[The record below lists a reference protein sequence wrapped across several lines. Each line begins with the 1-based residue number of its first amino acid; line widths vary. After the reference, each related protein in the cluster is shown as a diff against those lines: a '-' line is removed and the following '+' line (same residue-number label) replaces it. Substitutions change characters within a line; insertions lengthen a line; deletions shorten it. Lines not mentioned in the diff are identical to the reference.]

1 MKTNQTLD
9 KQKQDTTVTGLLDI
23 PAILLGLAAL
33 FGALNYWF
41 VKLPHTIGL
50 VVIALAASL
59 AVVGLDLI
67 VPTLGLSI
75 RVNGF
80 LESIDF
86 NVTLMQGMLSFL
98 LFAGAL
104 HVDLGQLLSR
114 KWTILVLASFG
125 VMLSSLIIGGG
136 FWLAATVLGLSLPLI
151 VCLVL
156 GVIVTPTDPVAVL
169 GLLKTLKVPSHLK
182 AKIAGES
189 LFNDGVAVVL
199 FSIVV
204 LLAFGGYGP
213 HGGEQGD
220 QHSGSGS
227 MTFAAGLWLFA
238 KEAIGGALLGLIGGL
253 IAFWVIRRID
263 DHVLEVLVTLALV
276 TGAYSIALHLHL
288 SGPIAMVIAGL
299 LIGNQGTALAM
310 SDKTRDH
317 LEKFWE
323 LIDEILNS
331 VLFLLIGLEIVFILQ
346 NAGNGVPLPVVIV
359 LVVVVILLSVGARFT
374 SIFLPLQVKAL
385 RSDVSRGTVPIL
397 TWAGIRGGI
406 SVALALSL
414 PESPERGLLLLVTY
428 CVVLF
433 SVIVQGLT
441 VERVIKRYFP

>member
-1 MKTNQTLD
+1 M
-9 KQKQDTTVTGLLDI
+9 TGLLDI

-50 VVIALAASL
+50 VVIALVASL
-59 AVVGLDLI
+59 AVVALDLV
-67 VPTLGLSI
+67 VPTLGLSA

-80 LESIDF
+80 LESLDF

-125 VMLSSLIIGGG
+125 VVLSSLIIGGG
-136 FWLAATVLGLSLPLI
+136 FWLTATALGLSLPLI

-169 GLLKTLKVPSHLK
+169 GLLKTLKVPAHLK

-204 LLAFGGYGP
+204 VLAFGGYGA
-213 HGGEQGD
+213 HGAEGSHGAEGD
-220 QHSGSGS
+220 HGAGGSS
-227 MTFAAGLWLFA
+227 LTFTYGLWLFA
-238 KEAIGGALLGLIGGL
+238 KEAIGGALLGLVGGL

-263 DHVLEVLVTLALV
+263 DHVLEVIITLALV

-346 NAGNGVPLPVVIV
+346 NAGSGVSVPVIIV

-374 SIFLPLQVKAL
+374 AIFLPLQVKAL
-385 RSDVSRGTVPIL
+385 NSEVSRGTVPIL

>member
-1 MKTNQTLD
+1 
-9 KQKQDTTVTGLLDI
+9 VTGLLDI

-50 VVIALAASL
+50 VVIALVASL
-59 AVVGLDLI
+59 AAVGLDL
-67 VPTLGLSI
+67 VFPVLGLSTAA
-75 RVNGF
+75 NGF

-86 NVTLMQGMLSFL
+86 DVTLMQGMLSFL

-114 KWTILVLASFG
+114 KWTILILASFG
-125 VMLSSLIIGGG
+125 VLLSSFIIGGG
-136 FWLAATVLGLSLPLI
+136 FFLVSTALGLSIPFV

-156 GVIVTPTDPVAVL
+156 GVIVSPTDPVAVL
-169 GLLKTLKVPSHLK
+169 GLLKTLKVPPHLK

-204 LLAFGGYGP
+204 ALAFTTATGHGADDG
-213 HGGEQGD
+213 HGGK
-220 QHSGSGS
+220 SSINFLS
-227 MTFAAGLWLFA
+227 GLWLFVW
-238 KEAIGGALLGLIGGL
+238 EAGGGAILGLVGGL
-253 IAFWVIRRID
+253 LAFWVMRHID
-263 DHVLEVLVTLALV
+263 EYVLEVLITLALV
-276 TGAYSIALHLHL
+276 TGAYSIALHLHF

-310 SDKTRDH
+310 SKKTKDH

-323 LIDEILNS
+323 LVDEILNS
-331 VLFLLIGLEIVFILQ
+331 VLFMLIGLEVVFILQ
-346 NAGNGVPLPVVIV
+346 NTGSGVTLGQSAILILVVIV
-359 LVVVVILLSVGARFT
+359 LSVAARFCA
-374 SIFLPLQVKAL
+374 IFVPMQVRALQ
-385 RSDVSRGTVPIL
+385 SEVSRGTVPIL

-414 PESPERGLLLLVTY
+414 PDSPERGILLLVTY

>member
-1 MKTNQTLD
+1 M
-9 KQKQDTTVTGLLDI
+9 TGLLDI

-50 VVIALAASL
+50 VVIALVASL
-59 AVVGLDLI
+59 AVVGLDLV
-67 VPTLGLSI
+67 VPTLGLSA

-80 LESIDF
+80 LESLDF

-125 VMLSSLIIGGG
+125 VVLSSLIIGGG
-136 FWLAATVLGLSLPLI
+136 FWLTATALGLSLPLI

-169 GLLKTLKVPSHLK
+169 GLLKTLKVPAHLK

-204 LLAFGGYGP
+204 VLAFGGYGA
-213 HGGEQGD
+213 HGAEGSHGVEGD
-220 QHSGSGS
+220 HGAGGSS
-227 MTFAAGLWLFA
+227 LTFTYGLWLFA
-238 KEAIGGALLGLIGGL
+238 KEAIGGALLGLVGGL

-263 DHVLEVLVTLALV
+263 DHVLEVIVTLALV

-346 NAGNGVPLPVVIV
+346 NAGSGVSVPVIIV
-359 LVVVVILLSVGARFT
+359 LVLVVILLSVGARFT
-374 SIFLPLQVKAL
+374 AIFLPLQIKAL
-385 RSDVSRGTVPIL
+385 NSEVSRGTVPIL

>member
-1 MKTNQTLD
+1 
-9 KQKQDTTVTGLLDI
+9 VTGLLDI

-50 VVIALAASL
+50 VVIALVASL
-59 AVVGLDLI
+59 AVVGLDLV
-67 VPTLGLSI
+67 VPTLGLSA

-80 LESIDF
+80 LESLDF

-125 VMLSSLIIGGG
+125 VVLSSLIIGGG
-136 FWLAATVLGLSLPLI
+136 FWLTATALGLSLPLI

-169 GLLKTLKVPSHLK
+169 GLLKTLKVPAHLK

-204 LLAFGGYGP
+204 LLAFGGYGA
-213 HGGEQGD
+213 HGAEGSHGAEGD
-220 QHSGSGS
+220 HGAGGSS
-227 MTFAAGLWLFA
+227 LTFTYGLWLFT
-238 KEAIGGALLGLIGGL
+238 KEAIGGGLLGLVGGL

-263 DHVLEVLVTLALV
+263 DHVLEVIVTLALV

-346 NAGNGVPLPVVIV
+346 NAGSGVSLQVIIV

-374 SIFLPLQVKAL
+374 AIFLPLQVKAL
-385 RSDVSRGTVPIL
+385 NSEVSRGTVPIL

>member
-1 MKTNQTLD
+1 M
-9 KQKQDTTVTGLLDI
+9 TGLLDI

-50 VVIALAASL
+50 VVIALVASL
-59 AVVGLDLI
+59 AAVGLDL
-67 VPTLGLSI
+67 VFPVLGLSDAA
-75 RVNGF
+75 NGF

-86 NVTLMQGMLSFL
+86 DVTLMQGMLSFL

-114 KWTILVLASFG
+114 KWTILILASFG

-136 FWLAATVLGLSLPLI
+136 FWLAATALGLSIPFL

-169 GLLKTLKVPSHLK
+169 GLLKTLKVPPHLK

-204 LLAFGGYGP
+204 ALAFTASGHGHGADDG
-213 HGGEQGD
+213 HGGK
-220 QHSGSGS
+220 SSITLVS
-227 MTFAAGLWLFA
+227 GLWLFV
-238 KEAIGGALLGLIGGL
+238 KEAGGGALLGLVGGL
-253 IAFWVIRRID
+253 AAFWVMRRID
-263 DHVLEVLVTLALV
+263 DYVLEVLITLALV
-276 TGAYSIALHLHL
+276 TGAYSIALHLHF

-310 SDKTRDH
+310 SQKTRDH

-323 LIDEILNS
+323 LVDEILNS
-331 VLFLLIGLEIVFILQ
+331 VLFMLIGLEVVFILQ
-346 NAGNGVPLPVVIV
+346 NTGSGTSLPVAVTLI
-359 LVVVVILLSVGARFT
+359 LVVVVLSVAARFT
-374 SIFLPLQVKAL
+374 AIFVPIQLKAL
-385 RSDVSRGTVPIL
+385 RRDVDRGTVPIL

-414 PESPERGLLLLVTY
+414 PDSPERGILLLVTY

-441 VERVIKRYFP
+441 VESVIKRYFR

>member
-1 MKTNQTLD
+1 L
-9 KQKQDTTVTGLLDI
+9 TGLLDI

-50 VVIALAASL
+50 VVIALVASL
-59 AVVGLDLI
+59 AAVGLDL
-67 VPTLGLSI
+67 VFPVLGLSTAA
-75 RVNGF
+75 NGF

-86 NVTLMQGMLSFL
+86 DVTLMQGMLSFL

-114 KWTILVLASFG
+114 KWTILILASFG
-125 VMLSSLIIGGG
+125 VMLSSFIIGGG
-136 FWLAATVLGLSLPLI
+136 FFLVATVLGISIPFI

-156 GVIVTPTDPVAVL
+156 GIVVSPTDPVAVL
-169 GLLKTLKVPSHLK
+169 GLLKTLKVPPHLK

-204 LLAFGGYGP
+204 TLAFSVTGHGDHDG
-213 HGGEQGD
+213 HGGK
-220 QHSGSGS
+220 SSI
-227 MTFAAGLWLFA
+227 TFVSGLWLFV
-238 KEAIGGALLGLIGGL
+238 KEAGGGALLGLVGGL
-253 IAFWVIRRID
+253 IAFWVMRRID
-263 DHVLEVLVTLALV
+263 DYVLEVLITLALV
-276 TGAYSIALHLHL
+276 TGAYSIALHLHF

-310 SDKTRDH
+310 SQKTRDH

-331 VLFLLIGLEIVFILQ
+331 VLFMLIGLEVVFILQ
-346 NAGNGVPLPVVIV
+346 NTGSGVSTPQAAVLILVVIF
-359 LVVVVILLSVGARFT
+359 LSVAARFT
-374 SIFLPLQVKAL
+374 AIFLPLQLRAL
-385 RSDVSRGTVPIL
+385 RSEVSRGTVPIL

-414 PESPERGLLLLVTY
+414 PDSPERGILLLVTY

-441 VERVIKRYFP
+441 VERVIKRYYP

>member
-1 MKTNQTLD
+1 M
-9 KQKQDTTVTGLLDI
+9 TGLLDI

-50 VVIALAASL
+50 VVIALVASL
-59 AVVGLDLI
+59 AVVGLDLV
-67 VPTLGLSI
+67 VPTLGLSA

-80 LESIDF
+80 LESLDF

-125 VMLSSLIIGGG
+125 VLLSSLIIGGG
-136 FWLAATVLGLSLPLI
+136 FWLTATALGLSLPLI

-169 GLLKTLKVPSHLK
+169 GLLKTLKVPAHLK

-204 LLAFGGYGP
+204 VLAFGGYGA
-213 HGGEQGD
+213 HGAEGSHGAEGD
-220 QHSGSGS
+220 HTAGGSS
-227 MTFAAGLWLFA
+227 LTFTYGLWLFA
-238 KEAIGGALLGLIGGL
+238 KEAIGGALLGLVGGL

-263 DHVLEVLVTLALV
+263 DHVLEVIVTLALV

-346 NAGNGVPLPVVIV
+346 NAGSGVPVPVIIV
-359 LVVVVILLSVGARFT
+359 LVLVVILLSVGARFT
-374 SIFLPLQVKAL
+374 AIFLPLQIKAL
-385 RSDVSRGTVPIL
+385 NSEVSRGTVPIL

>member
-1 MKTNQTLD
+1 M
-9 KQKQDTTVTGLLDI
+9 TGLLDI

-50 VVIALAASL
+50 VVIALVASL
-59 AVVGLDLI
+59 AVVGLDLV
-67 VPTLGLSI
+67 VPTLGLSA

-80 LESIDF
+80 LESLDF

-125 VMLSSLIIGGG
+125 VLLSSLIIGGG
-136 FWLAATVLGLSLPLI
+136 FWLTATALGLSLPLI

-169 GLLKTLKVPSHLK
+169 GLLKTLKVPAHLK

-204 LLAFGGYGP
+204 VLAFGGYGA
-213 HGGEQGD
+213 HGAEGSHGAEGD
-220 QHSGSGS
+220 HTASGSS
-227 MTFAAGLWLFA
+227 LTFTYGLWLFA
-238 KEAIGGALLGLIGGL
+238 KEAIGGALLGLMGGL

-263 DHVLEVLVTLALV
+263 DHVLEVIVTLALV

-346 NAGNGVPLPVVIV
+346 NAGSGVPVPVIIV
-359 LVVVVILLSVGARFT
+359 LVLVVILLSVGARFT
-374 SIFLPLQVKAL
+374 AIFLPLQIKAL
-385 RSDVSRGTVPIL
+385 NSEVSRGTVPIL

>member
-1 MKTNQTLD
+1 M
-9 KQKQDTTVTGLLDI
+9 TGLLDI

-50 VVIALAASL
+50 VVIALVASL
-59 AVVGLDLI
+59 AVVGLDLV
-67 VPTLGLSI
+67 VPTLGLSA

-80 LESIDF
+80 LESLDF

-125 VMLSSLIIGGG
+125 VLLSSLIIGGG
-136 FWLAATVLGLSLPLI
+136 FWLTATALGLSLPLI

-169 GLLKTLKVPSHLK
+169 GLLKTLKVPAHLK

-204 LLAFGGYGP
+204 VLAFGSYGA
-213 HGGEQGD
+213 HGAEGSHGAEGD
-220 QHSGSGS
+220 HTAGGSS
-227 MTFAAGLWLFA
+227 LTFTYGLWLFA
-238 KEAIGGALLGLIGGL
+238 KEAIGGALLGLVGGL

-263 DHVLEVLVTLALV
+263 DHVLEVIVTLALV

-346 NAGNGVPLPVVIV
+346 NAGSGVPVPVIIV
-359 LVVVVILLSVGARFT
+359 LVLVVILLSVGARFT
-374 SIFLPLQVKAL
+374 AIFLPLQIKAL
-385 RSDVSRGTVPIL
+385 NSEVSRGTVPIL